1 LNSPKRRRGPRTAT
15 LAGEVE
21 ARRLGRL
28 RVAGLLAGGEPLP
41 LLYRRD
47 TRERPPGEAE
57 LGVPALPF
65 PSEPRDGRGREV
77 EAKEGGRARFPPSRA
92 SSRPSSASGRSSRS
106 CAAAS
111 VARRGRGR
119 CNPLRV
125 RKTGGISVELRGVA
139 LPPIITR
146 SEVTWVV
153 FILAG
158 IAFVVGA
165 AVLIGAA
172 LAALPFIWGMV
183 VAFAVVVL
191 VAALVAVELRRL
203 WAAATIR
210 AFVSATALDNGQRL
224 PGK

>member
-1 LNSPKRRRGPRTAT
+1 MASAVDLPSPRGELVLGDRPRGKCKRSPKRT
-15 LAGEVE
+15 
-21 ARRLGRL
+21 
-28 RVAGLLAGGEPLP
+28 
-41 LLYRRD
+41 
-47 TRERPPGEAE
+47 
-57 LGVPALPF
+57 
-65 PSEPRDGRGREV
+65 
-77 EAKEGGRARFPPSRA
+77 
-92 SSRPSSASGRSSRS
+92 
-106 CAAAS
+106 
-111 VARRGRGR
+111 
-119 CNPLRV
+119 
-125 RKTGGISVELRGVA
+125 KTGRIRGELRGVNR
-139 LPPIITR
+139 PPIIMR
-146 SEVTWVV
+146 SEFTWVV

-210 AFVSATALDNGQRL
+210 AFVSATALANGQRL